1 MTAEQALAWG
11 FSGPMLRSTGIPW
24 DLRKQQPYDAYDQVE
39 FDVPVGKNGDSY
51 DRFLCRVEE
60 MRQSLSIIHQCLNQ
74 MPEGPVKVDD
84 MKISPP
90 SRAYMKES
98 MEGLIH
104 HFKLYSE
111 GFSVPPGETYM
122 AVEAPK
128 GRWLCMHARSLC
140 STRAHSRT
148 LLHSHQ

>member
-1 MTAEQALAWG
+1 MSAQKALAWG
-11 FSGPMLRSTGIPW
+11 FSGPMLRASGIPW
-24 DLRKQQPYDAYDQVE
+24 DLRKQQPYDAYDKVE
-39 FDVPVGKNGDSY
+39 FDVPVGTNGDSY
-51 DRFLCRVEE
+51 DRYLLRVEE
-60 MRQSLSIIHQCLNQ
+60 MRQSLRIIHQCLNM
-74 MPEGPVKVDD
+74 MPSGPVKVDD

-111 GFSVPPGETYM
+111 GYTVPAGETYT

-128 GRWLCMHARSLC
+128 GRRLRLSIRS
-140 STRAHSRT
+140 AG
-148 LLHSHQ
+148 